1 MLGFNTKREQVAGK
15 FARDIQQRMK
25 RIQTGNLS
33 KEDLAEIKKSRQVAR
48 KVSVVWK

>member
-1 MLGFNTKREQVAGK
+1 MLEFNTRREQVTGK

-25 RIQTGNLS
+25 RIQMGNLN
-33 KEDLAEIKKSRQVAR
+33 KEDLAEIKKNCQVVC